1 MYRIGELAQIA
12 QVSKRTID
20 YYTNLGLLAAKRS
33 DSNYRY
39 YDKSALDTLRLIEK
53 YKKLHMP
60 LCEIKELLEKKQSNA
75 PDDEFIVEQVEEIAK
90 HIHQLENE
98 LVSIKPLLEDL
109 TEDQRQ
115 ALRKDLSGQAS
126 TLIKTLVLFLV

>member
-1 MYRIGELAQIA
+1 
-12 QVSKRTID
+12 
-20 YYTNLGLLAAKRS
+20 
-33 DSNYRY
+33 
-39 YDKSALDTLRLIEK
+39 
-53 YKKLHMP
+53 MP

-75 PDDEFIVEQVEEIAK
+75 QEDEFIVEQVEEITK

-98 LVSIKPLLEDL
+98 LVFIKPLLEDL
-109 TEDQRQ
+109 TEAQRQ

>member
-20 YYTNLGLLAAKRS
+20 YYTNLGLLAATRS

-39 YDKSALDTLRLIEK
+39 YDKSALDTLRCIEK

-75 PDDEFIVEQVEEIAK
+75 QDDEFIVEQVEEITK

-98 LVSIKPLLEDL
+98 LVFIKPLLEDL
-109 TEDQRQ
+109 TEDQRR

-126 TLIKTLVLFLV
+126 TLIKTLVLFLA